1 MHDGLV
7 DQARTWATIQS
18 LIANN
23 LQITTDA
30 DSANDAVRKSLLD
43 TTAQTRASENSAEGT
58 SGEAIAIGN
67 ALYLKASDGK
77 LWKGDADADE
87 STYAFVG
94 VALSAAVGADETVR
108 YAKPGGIVTGLSGLT
123 INQALFISSTAGA
136 LSSSP
141 HATRFARVARAL
153 STTSL
158 LVEAP
163 KFVRYGTQAVTSATT
178 YAQTTGFF
186 PRKIRIEAALTSGA
200 NRAIATFGDESNTC
214 IAGEYDGTNTNW
226 YYEGTQAFKLRNGS
240 GGGTT
245 TQGTLGN
252 RSNTG
257 FDIVVGLF
265 GPNITIRWCAEN

>member
-178 YAQTTGFF
+178 YPIVSTCAFGAS
-186 PRKIRIEAALTSGA
+186 AA
-200 NRAIATFGDESNTC
+200 
-214 IAGEYDGTNTNW
+214 
-226 YYEGTQAFKLRNGS
+226 
-240 GGGTT
+240 
-245 TQGTLGN
+245 
-252 RSNTG
+252 RST
-257 FDIVVGLF
+257 
-265 GPNITIRWCAEN
+265 AS